1 MAPSGA
7 RAQVLV
13 AAAREMAGYG
23 ASGAPEG
30 IPRNETGKAGRDATG
45 LTRKWVSQD
54 SRFKPPLGLL
64 LKLITEPGPTLNA
77 CEFTE
82 GVIP

>member
-1 MAPSGA
+1 M
-7 RAQVLV
+7 

-30 IPRNETGKAGRDATG
+30 IPRDKTGKAGRDATG
-45 LTRKWVSQD
+45 LTRKCVSQD

-64 LKLITEPGPTLNA
+64 LKLDY
-77 CEFTE
+77 
-82 GVIP
+82 